1 MLRSKDVLFQRTGVS
16 RLMSV
21 LAAPGGVQLVAAAV
35 ENNGAADALVRIV
48 SNASVPV
55 GQKKW
60 WWFTRARVPTR
71 VPSQQGADPGADT
84 AVVSRREAR
93 VACAKDAAN
102 ALRKMAAERAIAT
115 AMRSR
120 GSGLAASL
128 LAASRDEGLDRNV
141 RDTMGEAHALL
152 IAGEGK

>member
-1 MLRSKDVLFQRTGVS
+1 M
-16 RLMSV
+16 
-21 LAAPGGVQLVAAAV
+21 AAAV

-48 SNASVPV
+48 SNASVPTAR
-55 GQKKW
+55 KK
-60 WWFTRARVPTR
+60 WWFTRRRVPTR

-128 LAASRDEGLDRNV
+128 LAASRDEGLERNV

-152 IAGEGK
+152 VAGEGK

>member
-16 RLMSV
+16 RLMTV

-48 SNASVPV
+48 SNASVPTAP
-55 GQKKW
+55 KK
-60 WWFTRARVPTR
+60 WWFTRRRVPR

-93 VACAKDAAN
+93 VACSKMAAN
-102 ALRKMAAERAIAT
+102 ALRKMAAEPAIAT

-128 LAASRDEGLDRNV
+128 LTASRDEGLERNV

-152 IAGEGK
+152 VAGEGK

>member
-16 RLMSV
+16 RLMTV

-48 SNASVPV
+48 SNASVPT
-55 GQKKW
+55 GPKKG
-60 WWFTRARVPTR
+60 WWFTRRRVPT
-71 VPSQQGADPGADT
+71 GAVTAGCRPGCRHSCGVEEGGAGGVRD
-84 AVVSRREAR
+84 
-93 VACAKDAAN
+93 DAAN
-102 ALRKMAAERAIAT
+102 ALRKMAAEPAIAT

-152 IAGEGK
+152 VAGEGK

>member
-1 MLRSKDVLFQRTGVS
+1 M
-16 RLMSV
+16 
-21 LAAPGGVQLVAAAV
+21 AAAV

-55 GQKKW
+55 GRKKW
-60 WWFTRARVPTR
+60 WWFTHARVPTR
-71 VPSQQGADPGADT
+71 VPSLGADPGADT
-84 AVVSRREAR
+84 AVVSRREVR
-93 VACAKDAAN
+93 VACAGDAAN
-102 ALRKMAAERAIAT
+102 ALRKMAAESAIAS

>member
-16 RLMSV
+16 RLMTV

-55 GQKKW
+55 GQKNG
-60 WWFTRARVPTR
+60 WWFTRRRVPR
-71 VPSQQGADPGADT
+71 VPSHQGADPGADT

-93 VACAKDAAN
+93 VACAGDAAN
-102 ALRKMAAERAIAT
+102 ALRKMAAESAIAS

>member
-1 MLRSKDVLFQRTGVS
+1 MEAGAFV
-16 RLMSV
+16 
-21 LAAPGGVQLVAAAV
+21 GGVAV
-35 ENNGAADALVRIV
+35 GAAFGRGEE
-48 SNASVPV
+48 S
-55 GQKKW
+55 
-60 WWFTRARVPTR
+60 
-71 VPSQQGADPGADT
+71 PSSHHTESHQSRGADQGADPGADT

-93 VACAKDAAN
+93 VACAGDAGD
-102 ALRKMAAERAIAT
+102 ALRKMAAEPAIAS

>member
-55 GQKKW
+55 GRKKW
-60 WWFTRARVPTR
+60 WWFTHARVPTR
-71 VPSQQGADPGADT
+71 VPSLGADPGADT
-84 AVVSRREAR
+84 AVVSRREVR
-93 VACAKDAAN
+93 VACAGDAAN
-102 ALRKMAAERAIAT
+102 ALRKMAAEPAIAT

>member
-1 MLRSKDVLFQRTGVS
+1 MVVVHT
-16 RLMSV
+16 
-21 LAAPGGVQLVAAAV
+21 AA
-35 ENNGAADALVRIV
+35 
-48 SNASVPV
+48 
-55 GQKKW
+55 
-60 WWFTRARVPTR
+60 
-71 VPSQQGADPGADT
+71 GADPGADT

-93 VACAKDAAN
+93 RRATGDAAN
-102 ALRKMAAERAIAT
+102 ALRKMAAEPAIAS

-120 GSGLAASL
+120 GPGLAASL

>member
-16 RLMSV
+16 RLMTV

-55 GQKKW
+55 GPKNGG
-60 WWFTRARVPTR
+60 WFTRRRVPR
-71 VPSQQGADPGADT
+71 VPSQGADPGADT

-93 VACAKDAAN
+93 VACAGDAAN
-102 ALRKMAAERAIAT
+102 ALRKMAAESAIAS

-128 LAASRDEGLDRNV
+128 LTASRDEGLERNV

-152 IAGEGK
+152 VAGEGK

>member
-1 MLRSKDVLFQRTGVS
+1 M
-16 RLMSV
+16 
-21 LAAPGGVQLVAAAV
+21 AAAV

-55 GQKKW
+55 GRKKW
-60 WWFTRARVPTR
+60 WWLTRARVPTR
-71 VPSQQGADPGADT
+71 VPSPGADPGADT
-84 AVVSRREAR
+84 AVVSRREVR
-93 VACAKDAAN
+93 VACAGDAAN
-102 ALRKMAAERAIAT
+102 ALRKMAAEPAIAT

>member
-1 MLRSKDVLFQRTGVS
+1 M
-16 RLMSV
+16 
-21 LAAPGGVQLVAAAV
+21 
-35 ENNGAADALVRIV
+35 
-48 SNASVPV
+48 
-55 GQKKW
+55 
-60 WWFTRARVPTR
+60 
-71 VPSQQGADPGADT
+71 PSQQGADPGADT

-102 ALRKMAAERAIAT
+102 ALRKMAAEPAIAT

>member
-1 MLRSKDVLFQRTGVS
+1 M
-16 RLMSV
+16 
-21 LAAPGGVQLVAAAV
+21 AAAV

-48 SNASVPV
+48 SNASVPTAR
-55 GQKKW
+55 KKG
-60 WWFTRARVPTR
+60 WFTRRRVPR
-71 VPSQQGADPGADT
+71 VPSQGADPGADT

-93 VACAKDAAN
+93 VACAGDAAN
-102 ALRKMAAERAIAT
+102 ALRKMAAEPAIAS

-141 RDTMGEAHALL
+141 RDAMGEAHALL
-152 IAGEGK
+152 VAGEGQ